1 MNNEQYKK
9 NEITKDRNELVVKSN
24 DIIRSVRYSLTATE
38 QKLIIYTISR
48 IFAED
53 KELKKIRFRIS
64 DYINLVGI
72 TNNGK
77 EYQRIKT
84 TIRNLRNKSWW
95 IKDGNKEI
103 LFAWI
108 DTAKIDEDTRE
119 IEITLSE
126 SLKPYLIDLK
136 QNFTKYELINVLCL
150 RSKYSIRLYEIFK
163 SYLWLGKWEVYLND
177 FRELIGVQ
185 DKYKDF
191 TEFKRNVINSS
202 IKEINKYTDLNIKME
217 TLKRGRN
224 INKLIFN
231 IVEKKG
237 TQLVWDLIIE
247 QSERLKGY

>member
-9 NEITKDRNELVVKSN
+9 TEIEKDRNELVVKSN

-48 IFAED
+48 ILAED
-53 KELKKIRFRIS
+53 KDLKKIRFRIS

-72 TNNGK
+72 TSNGK

-108 DTAKIDEDTRE
+108 DTAKVNEDTRE

-163 SYLWLGKWEVYLND
+163 SYLWLGKWEVYLDD
-177 FRELIGVQ
+177 FRELIDVR

-191 TEFKRNVINSS
+191 TEFKRNVINPS
-202 IKEINKYTDLNIKME
+202 IKEINKYTDLNIEMK
-217 TLKRGRN
+217 TLKRGRS
-224 INKLIFN
+224 IDKLIFD
-231 IVEKKG
+231 IVEKRG
-237 TQLVWDLIIE
+237 TQLVWDLILE
-247 QSERLKGY
+247 QSERLKD